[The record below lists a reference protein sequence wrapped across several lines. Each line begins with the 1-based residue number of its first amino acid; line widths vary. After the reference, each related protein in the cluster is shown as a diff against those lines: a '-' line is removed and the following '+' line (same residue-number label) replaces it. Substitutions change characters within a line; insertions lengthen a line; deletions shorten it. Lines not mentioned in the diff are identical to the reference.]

1 VHTSSVCALKVLIGV
16 TETMHFV
23 RKVATIVQVV
33 ALQVLGEAS
42 SVSASELA
50 LSAPAEDFVR
60 SITALVDPITDIFE
74 VFTSVIGTNEV
85 VNIAE
90 AFVFLVKN
98 EVLNG
103 RAIRFSITEPFA
115 GNADVGA
122 RALVL
127 VVRASLTEQLI
138 RPIVAVVI
146 PVTHHVLVDA
156 GSIEARELTRW
167 AQPAVGFVTEVSAVV
182 ELVTYVDSQDASSIG
197 TFELV
202 NVTFTGHFIRVVW
215 AILDTITEPLVRDA
229 ISRGTAKLVGCTVA
243 SISSSQSLRNIAVI

>member
-1 VHTSSVCALKVLIGV
+1 MNTSSVRALEVLVGV

-23 RKVATIVQVV
+23 RKVTAIVQVV

-50 LSAPAEDFVR
+50 LSAPAKDFVR

-74 VFTSVIGTNEV
+74 VFTSVIGTNEI
-85 VNIAE
+85 VNITKT
-90 AFVFLVKN
+90 FVFLVKN

-103 RAIRFSITEPFA
+103 RAIGFSITEPLA

-127 VVRASLTEQLI
+127 IVRASLTEQFI

-146 PVTHHVLVDA
+146 PVTHHILVDA
-156 GSIEARELTRW
+156 RSIEASELTRG
-167 AQPAVGFVTEVSAVV
+167 A
-182 ELVTYVDSQDASSIG
+182 
-197 TFELV
+197 
-202 NVTFTGHFIRVVW
+202 
-215 AILDTITEPLVRDA
+215 
-229 ISRGTAKLVGCTVA
+229 
-243 SISSSQSLRNIAVI
+243 